1 MVHVW
6 IAELEFMPVQ
16 IKLKVTDNAGKLMV
30 NLDVVQIIL
39 DILTDFTLELV
50 YIGNDIVQ

>member
-16 IKLKVTDNAGKLMV
+16 IKLKVTDNAGKLLV
-30 NLDVVQIIL
+30 NLDVVQIVL